1 MSKLLVYQ
9 IAFTL
14 IFIALFAFASVGIWS
29 ANEGNSKVGI
39 ACIQQGMQWDGTHC
53 NGASK

>member
-1 MSKLLVYQ
+1 MSTSIGY
-9 IAFTL
+9 IAFAL
-14 IFIALFAFASVGIWS
+14 IFVALFAFASVGIWS